1 MKDIHEALDVT
12 VYDEDPNKRSEFL
25 GRVLIPLLNIKNDEK
40 KWYTLKDKKC
50 IHRSKGQIL
59 LQMTITYNPLRA
71 SWRTINPKEN
81 KLISVDQK
89 FKRTVF
95 VRNVMRVK
103 GIILELV
110 EVVKFVNSC
119 FQWDSIPRS
128 MSAFVL
134 FLVVTYYFEAYM
146 LPLVLL
152 LVFAK
157 HCLWQILS
165 SHFGSKRAVSEEEVR
180 QKNHE
185 EDMAI
190 ISQIIHH
197 TIQS

>member
-1 MKDIHEALDVT
+1 VT

-25 GRVLIPLLNIKNDEK
+25 GRVLIPLLSIKNGEK

-50 IHRSKGQIL
+50 LHRSKGQIL
-59 LQMTITYNPLRA
+59 LEMTMTYNPIRA
-71 SWRTINPKEN
+71 SWRTVNPKES

-103 GIILELV
+103 RMILELV

-119 FQWDSIPRS
+119 FQWESIPRS
-128 MSAFVL
+128 LSALML
-134 FLVVTYYFEAYM
+134 FLIITYYFEVYM

-152 LVFAK
+152 LVFGK
-157 HCLWQILS
+157 HCLWHILS
-165 SHFGSKRAVSEEEVR
+165 SHFGAKRAVSIEEVR
-180 QKNHE
+180 
-185 EDMAI
+185 
-190 ISQIIHH
+190 
-197 TIQS
+197 